1 MPIPTG
7 APNARLSATLALTQ
21 VIGFGRSLS
30 DCLEPALATL
40 KDSRDRALAQQLCYG
55 VLRFFPKLQALSN
68 ELLSKSFKKADQD
81 IECLIL
87 IGLYQL
93 LELRIPPHAAISATV
108 DVAKQ
113 LRKLWAVKLV
123 NAILRNFQRQQ
134 FDLIEKVLKNNPV
147 AQFSHPRWI
156 LQQFQQDWSDDWEK
170 LVDANLQQAPMSLR
184 VNLQKISRESYLEL
198 LKNQEITAQLISNT
212 SAGLMLEKAVD
223 VEKLPYF
230 SEGWVSVQDG
240 SAQFAAEILDVFE
253 NAHVLDACAAPAG
266 KTAHLLE
273 KNPHI
278 KMWALDKDE
287 SRVLQIHNTLNRL
300 NLLTE
305 NVKIQAVEAQN
316 IEQWWNGQLFD
327 RILLDAPCSGSG
339 VIRRHPDIKLLR
351 KPKDI
356 QTLVENQKQLLE
368 ALWKV
373 LAKGG
378 KLLYATCSVFRQE
391 NDLQIQGF
399 IQRHHDAKALELPF
413 EIGRKMSV
421 GRQILSGQNNLDG
434 FYYALLQKD

>member
-1 MPIPTG
+1 MHTPTG
-7 APNARLSATLALTQ
+7 APNARLSATRVLTQ

-30 DCLEPALATL
+30 DCLEPALADL
-40 KDSRDRALAQQLCYG
+40 KDDRDRALAQQLCYG
-55 VLRFFPKLQALSN
+55 VLRFFHKLQALNN
-68 ELLSKSFKKADQD
+68 ELLQKPLKKADQD

-93 LELRIPPHAAISATV
+93 LELRIPPHAAINATV

-134 FDLIEKVLKNNPV
+134 VDLIEKITAKTPT
-147 AQFSHPRWI
+147 AKYSHPRWI
-156 LQQFQQDWSDDWEK
+156 LQQFQQDWADDWEK
-170 LVDANLQQAPMSLR
+170 LVEANLQQAPMCLR
-184 VNLQKISRESYLEL
+184 VNLQKISRENYLEL
-198 LKNQEITAQLISNT
+198 LKNQEINAEIIFET
-212 SAGLMLEKAVD
+212 SAGLRLEKAVD

-230 SEGWVSVQDG
+230 SEGWGSVQDG
-240 SAQFAAEILDVFE
+240 AAQFAAEILDVFE
-253 NAHVLDACAAPAG
+253 NAHVLDACAAPGG

-273 KNPHI
+273 KNPHL
-278 KMWALDKDE
+278 KMWALDKEE
-287 SRVLQIHNTLNRL
+287 SRALQIHNTLNRL
-300 NLLTE
+300 NLLIE
-305 NVKIQAVEAQN
+305 NVKIQAVEAQH
-316 IEQWWNGQLFD
+316 IEKWWNGQLFD

-351 KPKDI
+351 KKQDI
-356 QTLVENQKQLLE
+356 QTLVKNQKQLLE
-368 ALWKV
+368 AMWQI

-391 NDLQIQGF
+391 NDLQIQEF
-399 IQRHHDAKALELPF
+399 IQHHHDAKVLEIPF
-413 EIGRKMSV
+413 EIGRKMSI